1 MIRHTYIHIP
11 FCKKICSYCDFCKV
25 FYNKKQISLYLDSLE
40 KEIKDIYK
48 GEEQDT
54 IYIGGGTPSSLDLDE
69 LEKLFKILSIFKKSK
84 NIEYTIECNFS
95 TTTKEKLELFK
106 KYGINR
112 LSFGVESI
120 VQKNLEILE
129 RNENKDQIINIMSI
143 ARKLG
148 FSNINLDLIYGIYN
162 ETEKDLDKDI
172 DFILSLEPEH
182 ISTYSLMIEKN
193 TKLYLKNI
201 EKIDE
206 EIDFLMYNRICKRLK
221 SNYKHYEIS
230 NFAKVGFESKH
241 NICYWKNKEYYGF
254 GLGASSYRDSVRSTN
269 TRSITKYLK
278 NNYSYLEEKLTL
290 DDKMSYEMILG
301 LRLLEGVSKKEFYD
315 KYKVN
320 IDDYFDIS
328 RLLKNKLL
336 KESNTNYYISEENLY
351 ISNEILVDFIKE

>member
-48 GEEQDT
+48 GEEQYT

-206 EIDFLMYNRICKRLK
+206 KIDFLMYNRICKRLK

-254 GLGASSYRDSVRSTN
+254 GLGASSYRDSVRYTN